1 MAMSYQEIMDG
12 SAKHLSFINTCH
24 LPLEP
29 SLEDKKHGPEDV
41 SMNGVLSTQH
51 EDQNSVI

>member
-41 SMNGVLSTQH
+41 SMNGVLSTQA
-51 EDQNSVI
+51 